1 MYQSLYRDKL
11 TVPGFA
17 RVEVVET
24 SPSTN
29 TDLVAAVR
37 ADPAAWPAPSALIA
51 EHQTAGRGRAGRSW
65 EMPPRAGLTVSVLLR
80 PQVPAGA
87 LGWLPLLAGL
97 AVVRTVSD
105 GGVTAAVKWPN
116 DVLLPAVDTVAGLG
130 LYRKVAGILAE
141 VVPAPPG
148 ANGAA
153 PDGAAPDDAAPD
165 DAAPAVVLGIGL
177 NVSQSADELPVPT
190 ATSLALAGYPRPDR
204 TDVLVR
210 LLGEV
215 HAVVRRWE
223 QAGGDAAAAGLLDE
237 YTAVSATLG
246 TRVRAELAGG
256 SEVLDGEAVGL
267 DESGALVV
275 RLESGEERAV
285 TAGDVW
291 HLR

>member
-1 MYQSLYRDKL
+1 MHQSLYLDRL
-11 TVPGFA
+11 VVPGFA
-17 RVEVVET
+17 RVEVVDT

-29 TDLVAAVR
+29 AELVAAVR
-37 ADPAAWPAPSALIA
+37 SDPAAWPAPSALVA

-65 EMPPRAGLTVSVLLR
+65 ETPARAGLTVSVLLR
-80 PQVPAGA
+80 PQVPATA

-105 GGVTAAVKWPN
+105 GGVSAAVKWPN

-130 LYRKVAGILAE
+130 RYRKVAGILAE
-141 VVPAPPG
+141 VVPADTGSGEP
-148 ANGAA
+148 
-153 PDGAAPDDAAPD
+153 
-165 DAAPAVVLGIGL
+165 PAVVLGIGL
-177 NVSQSADELPVPT
+177 NVSQSAAELPVPT

-223 QAGGDAAAAGLLDE
+223 QHGGDAAAGGLLDE

-256 SEVLDGEAVGL
+256 SGVLEGEAVGL
-267 DESGALVV
+267 DGSGALVV
-275 RLESGEERAV
+275 RTESGAERAV

>member
-1 MYQSLYRDKL
+1 MHQSLYLDKL

-24 SPSTN
+24 ATSTN
-29 TDLVAAVR
+29 AELVDAVR
-37 ADPAAWPAPSALIA
+37 SDPAAWPAPSALIA

-65 EMPPRAGLTVSVLLR
+65 QTPARAGLTVSVLLR
-80 PQVPAGA
+80 PQVPAGS

-141 VVPAPPG
+141 VVPEAPG
-148 ANGAA
+148 AGHGT
-153 PDGAAPDDAAPD
+153 PGTGHG
-165 DAAPAVVLGIGL
+165 APAVVLGIGL

-190 ATSLALAGYPRPDR
+190 ATSLALAGHPRPDR

-223 QAGGDAAAAGLLDE
+223 KAGGDAVAAGLLAE

-256 SEVLDGEAVGL
+256 AGVLEGEAVGL

-275 RLESGEERAV
+275 RTDSGEERAV

>member
-1 MYQSLYRDKL
+1 MRQSLYRDKL

-29 TDLVAAVR
+29 AELVTAVR
-37 ADPAAWPAPSALIA
+37 SDPAGWPAPSALVA
-51 EHQTAGRGRAGRSW
+51 EHQTAGKGRAGRSW
-65 EMPPRAGLTVSVLLR
+65 ETPARAGLTVSVLLR
-80 PQVPAGA
+80 PRVPAEA

-130 LYRKVAGILAE
+130 LYRKVAGILAQ
-141 VVPAPPG
+141 VVPEVPG
-148 ANGAA
+148 AQRTPG
-153 PDGAAPDDAAPD
+153 PE
-165 DAAPAVVLGIGL
+165 APAVVLGIGL
-177 NVSQSADELPVPT
+177 NVSQSAEELPVPT

-223 QAGGDAAAAGLLDE
+223 KAGGDAAAAGLLDE

-256 SEVLDGEAVGL
+256 AGTLSGEAVGL
-267 DESGALVV
+267 DRSGALVV
-275 RLESGEERAV
+275 RTESGDERTV
-285 TAGDVW
+285 TAGDIW

>member
-1 MYQSLYRDKL
+1 MHQSLSLDEL

-29 TDLVAAVR
+29 TDLVSAVR

-65 EMPPRAGLTVSVLLR
+65 AMPARTGLTVSVLLR
-80 PQVPAGA
+80 PQVPAGT

-141 VVPAPPG
+141 VVPGGSDPDAPL
-148 ANGAA
+148 
-153 PDGAAPDDAAPD
+153 
-165 DAAPAVVLGIGL
+165 AVVLGIGL

-210 LLGEV
+210 MLGEV

-223 QAGGDAAAAGLLDE
+223 QAAGDAAAAGLLDE

-246 TRVRAELAGG
+246 TQVRVELAGG
-256 SEVLDGEAVGL
+256 AGVLEGEAVAL
-267 DESGALVV
+267 DASGALVV
-275 RLESGEERAV
+275 RVESGEERAV

>member
-1 MYQSLYRDKL
+1 MHQPLALDKL

-29 TDLVAAVR
+29 AELAAAVR
-37 ADPAAWPAPSALIA
+37 SDPAAWPAPAALIA
-51 EHQTAGRGRAGRSW
+51 EHQTAGKGRAGRSW
-65 EMPPRAGLTVSVLLR
+65 EMPARAGLTVSVLLR
-80 PQVPAGA
+80 PRVPAEA

-97 AVVRTVSD
+97 AVVRAVSD
-105 GGVTAAVKWPN
+105 GGVPAAVKWPN

-130 LYRKVAGILAE
+130 SYRKVAGILSE
-141 VVPAPPG
+141 VVPEAP
-148 ANGAA
+148 AA
-153 PDGAAPDDAAPD
+153 GR
-165 DAAPAVVLGIGL
+165 AAPAVVLGIGL
-177 NVSQSADELPVPT
+177 NVSQSAAELPVPT
-190 ATSLALAGYPRPDR
+190 ATSLALAGHPRPDR

-223 QAGGDAAAAGLLDE
+223 QAGGDVGAAGLLDE
-237 YTAVSATLG
+237 YTAVSSTLG

-256 SEVLDGEAVGL
+256 AGELEGVAVGL

-275 RLESGEERAV
+275 RLESGEERTV

>member
-1 MYQSLYRDKL
+1 VHQSLYRDKL
-11 TVPGFA
+11 TVPGFV

-29 TDLVAAVR
+29 AELVAAVR
-37 ADPAAWPAPSALIA
+37 SDPAAWPAPSALVA
-51 EHQTAGRGRAGRSW
+51 EHQTAGRGRAGRAW
-65 EMPPRAGLTVSVLLR
+65 ETPARAGLTVSVVLR
-80 PQVPAGA
+80 PQVPAGT

-97 AVVRTVSD
+97 AVVRAVSD

-116 DVLLPAVDTVAGLG
+116 DVLLPADDTVAGLG
-130 LYRKVAGILAE
+130 RYRKVAGILAE
-141 VVPAPPG
+141 VVPAEAGSGEP
-148 ANGAA
+148 
-153 PDGAAPDDAAPD
+153 
-165 DAAPAVVLGIGL
+165 PAVVLGIGL
-177 NVSQSADELPVPT
+177 NVSQTVAELPVPT
-190 ATSLALAGYPRPDR
+190 ATSLALAGHPRPDR

-210 LLGEV
+210 MLGEV

-223 QAGGDAAAAGLLDE
+223 RAGGDAAAAGLLDE
-237 YTAVSATLG
+237 YAAVSATLG

-256 SEVLDGEAVGL
+256 AGVLEGEAVGL

-275 RLESGEERAV
+275 RPDSGEERAV

>member
-1 MYQSLYRDKL
+1 MRQSLYRDKL

-29 TDLVAAVR
+29 AELVTAVR
-37 ADPAAWPAPSALIA
+37 SDPAGWPAPSALVA
-51 EHQTAGRGRAGRSW
+51 EHQTAGKGRAGRSW
-65 EMPPRAGLTVSVLLR
+65 ETPARAGLTVSVLLR
-80 PQVPAGA
+80 PQVPAEA

-105 GGVTAAVKWPN
+105 DGVTAAVKWPN
-116 DVLLPAVDTVAGLG
+116 DVLLPAVDTIAGLG
-130 LYRKVAGILAE
+130 LYRKVAGILAQ
-141 VVPAPPG
+141 VVPEAQGTSGPE
-148 ANGAA
+148 
-153 PDGAAPDDAAPD
+153 
-165 DAAPAVVLGIGL
+165 APAVVLGIGL
-177 NVSQSADELPVPT
+177 NVSQSAEELPVPT

-223 QAGGDAAAAGLLDE
+223 KAGGDAAAAGLLDE

-256 SEVLDGEAVGL
+256 AGTLEGEAVGL
-267 DESGALVV
+267 DRSGALVV
-275 RLESGEERAV
+275 RTESGEERTV

>member
-1 MYQSLYRDKL
+1 VHHSLYLDRL
-11 TVPGFA
+11 TVPGYA

-24 SPSTN
+24 TPSTN
-29 TDLVAAVR
+29 AELVTAVR
-37 ADPAAWPAPSALIA
+37 SDPAAWPAPSALVA
-51 EHQTAGRGRAGRSW
+51 EHQTAGRGRAGRAW
-65 EMPPRAGLTVSVLLR
+65 ETPARAGLTVSVLLR
-80 PQVPAGA
+80 PQVQAEA

-105 GGVTAAVKWPN
+105 GGITAAVKWPN
-116 DVLLPAVDTVAGLG
+116 DVLLPAVDTIAGLG

-141 VVPAPPG
+141 VVPGPPG
-148 ANGAA
+148 KE
-153 PDGAAPDDAAPD
+153 PQ
-165 DAAPAVVLGIGL
+165 AVVLGIGL

-190 ATSLALAGYPRPDR
+190 ATSLALAGGPRPDR

-223 QAGGDAAAAGLLDE
+223 AAGGDAAAAGLLDE
-237 YTAVSATLG
+237 YAAVSATLG

-256 SEVLDGEAVGL
+256 AGVLEGEAVGL
-267 DESGALVV
+267 DGSGALVV
-275 RLESGEERAV
+275 RSESGEERAV

>member
-1 MYQSLYRDKL
+1 VHSSLYLDRL
-11 TVPGFA
+11 TVPGYA

-29 TDLVAAVR
+29 SELVAAVR
-37 ADPAAWPAPSALIA
+37 AHPAAWPAPSALIA
-51 EHQTAGRGRAGRSW
+51 EHQTAGKGRAGRSW
-65 EMPPRAGLTVSVLLR
+65 ESPPRAGLTVSVLLR
-80 PQVPAGA
+80 PRVPALT

-97 AVVRTVSD
+97 AVARTVSD

-130 LYRKVAGILAE
+130 LFRKVAGILTE
-141 VVPAPPG
+141 VVPEAQL
-148 ANGAA
+148 AA
-153 PDGAAPDDAAPD
+153 GE
-165 DAAPAVVLGIGL
+165 APAVVLGIGL
-177 NVSQSADELPVPT
+177 NVEQSAAELPVPT

-215 HAVVRRWE
+215 HALVRRWE
-223 QAGGDAAAAGLLDE
+223 QSGGDAVAAGLLDE

-246 TRVRAELAGG
+246 TRVRAELAGDAG
-256 SEVLDGEAVGL
+256 VLEGEALGL
-267 DESGALVV
+267 DESGALLV
-275 RLESGEERAV
+275 RTDSGEERAV

>member
-1 MYQSLYRDKL
+1 MHQSLYLDKL

-148 ANGAA
+148 A
-153 PDGAAPDDAAPD
+153 D

-210 LLGEV
+210 MLGEV

-246 TRVRAELAGG
+246 TRVRAELAGAAG
-256 SEVLDGEAVGL
+256 VLDGEAVGL

-275 RLESGEERAV
+275 RLASGEERAV

>member
-1 MYQSLYRDKL
+1 MHQSLSVDRL
-11 TVPGFA
+11 NVPGYS
-17 RVEVVET
+17 RVEVVDT

-29 TDLVAAVR
+29 AELAAAVR
-37 ADPAAWPAPSALIA
+37 SDPAAWPAPSALVA
-51 EHQTAGRGRAGRSW
+51 EHQTAGKGRAGRSW
-65 EMPPRAGLTVSVLLR
+65 RTPARAGLTVSVLLR
-80 PQVPAGA
+80 PQVPAES

-105 GGVTAAVKWPN
+105 GGVSAAVKWPN
-116 DVLLPAVDTVAGLG
+116 DVLLPAVDTTAGLG

-141 VVPAPPG
+141 VLSGPPG
-148 ANGAA
+148 QH
-153 PDGAAPDDAAPD
+153 
-165 DAAPAVVLGIGL
+165 APAVVLGIGL
-177 NVSQSADELPVPT
+177 NVSQSAAELPVPT

-223 QAGGDAAAAGLLDE
+223 GAGGDAAAAGLLDE

-246 TRVRAELAGG
+246 TRVRAELPGG
-256 SEVLDGEAVGL
+256 SGVVEGDAVGL
-267 DESGALVV
+267 DASGALIV
-275 RLESGEERAV
+275 RRESGDERTVA
-285 TAGDVW
+285 AGDVW

>member
-1 MYQSLYRDKL
+1 VHQSLCLDKL
-11 TVPGFA
+11 TVPGYS

-29 TDLVAAVR
+29 AELVAAVR
-37 ADPAAWPAPSALIA
+37 SDPAAWPPPSALVA

-65 EMPPRAGLTVSVLLR
+65 ETPARAGLTVSVLLR
-80 PQVPAGA
+80 PRVPAET

-116 DVLLPAVDTVAGLG
+116 DVLLPAVDTIAGLG

-141 VVPAPPG
+141 VVPGTPG
-148 ANGAA
+148 QE
-153 PDGAAPDDAAPD
+153 P
-165 DAAPAVVLGIGL
+165 PAVVLGIGL
-177 NVSQSADELPVPT
+177 NVSQSAQELPVPT

-223 QAGGDAAAAGLLDE
+223 KAGGDAAAAGLLDE
-237 YTAVSATLG
+237 YAAVSATLG
-246 TRVRAELAGG
+246 TRVSAELAGG
-256 SEVLDGEAVGL
+256 TSVLEGDAVGL
-267 DESGALVV
+267 DASGALVV
-275 RLESGEERAV
+275 RSESGEERAV

>member
-1 MYQSLYRDKL
+1 MHQSLSPDRL
-11 TVPGFA
+11 VVPGFA
-17 RVEVVET
+17 RVQVVET

-29 TDLVAAVR
+29 AELAAAVR
-37 ADPAAWPAPSALIA
+37 SDAAAWPAPSALVA

-65 EMPPRAGLTVSVLLR
+65 EMPARAGLTVSVLLR
-80 PQVPAGA
+80 PQVPADA

-105 GGVTAAVKWPN
+105 GGVAAAVKWPN

-130 LYRKVAGILAE
+130 RYRKVAGILTE
-141 VVPAPPG
+141 VVPA
-148 ANGAA
+148 
-153 PDGAAPDDAAPD
+153 
-165 DAAPAVVLGIGL
+165 APASRAVPGVVLGIGL
-177 NVSQSADELPVPT
+177 NVSQSATELPVPT
-190 ATSLALAGYPRPDR
+190 ATSLVLAGCPRPDR

-215 HAVVRRWE
+215 HALVRRWE
-223 QAGGDAAAAGLLDE
+223 QAGGDAVAAGLLDE

-256 SEVLDGEAVGL
+256 AGVLEGEAVGL
-267 DESGALVV
+267 DGSGALVV
-275 RLESGEERAV
+275 RLASGEERTV

>member
-1 MYQSLYRDKL
+1 MRQSVYRDKYRDKL

-29 TDLVAAVR
+29 AELVTAVR
-37 ADPAAWPAPSALIA
+37 SDPAGWPAPSALVA
-51 EHQTAGRGRAGRSW
+51 EHQTAGKGRAGRSW
-65 EMPPRAGLTVSVLLR
+65 ETPARAGLTVSVLLR
-80 PQVPAGA
+80 PQVPAEA

-97 AVVRTVSD
+97 AVVRAVSD

-116 DVLLPAVDTVAGLG
+116 DVLLPAVDTIAGLG
-130 LYRKVAGILAE
+130 LYRKVAGILAQ
-141 VVPAPPG
+141 VVPEAPGTPG
-148 ANGAA
+148 
-153 PDGAAPDDAAPD
+153 PE
-165 DAAPAVVLGIGL
+165 APAVVLGIGL
-177 NVSQSADELPVPT
+177 NVSQSAEELPVPT

-246 TRVRAELAGG
+246 TRVRVELAGG
-256 SEVLDGEAVGL
+256 ASTVAGEAVGL
-267 DESGALVV
+267 DRSGALVV
-275 RLESGEERAV
+275 RTESGEERTV

>member
-1 MYQSLYRDKL
+1 MRQSLYRDKL

-29 TDLVAAVR
+29 AELVTAVR
-37 ADPAAWPAPSALIA
+37 ADPAGWPAPSALVA
-51 EHQTAGRGRAGRSW
+51 EHQTAGKGRAGRSW
-65 EMPPRAGLTVSVLLR
+65 ETPARAGLTVSVLLR
-80 PQVPAGA
+80 PQVPAEA

-97 AVVRTVSD
+97 AVVRTVSA

-116 DVLLPAVDTVAGLG
+116 DVLLPAVDTIAGLG
-130 LYRKVAGILAE
+130 LYRKVAGILAQ
-141 VVPAPPG
+141 VVPEAQATPG
-148 ANGAA
+148 PG
-153 PDGAAPDDAAPD
+153 
-165 DAAPAVVLGIGL
+165 APAVVLGIGL
-177 NVSQSADELPVPT
+177 NVSQSAEELPVPT

-256 SEVLDGEAVGL
+256 AGTLAGEAVGL
-267 DESGALVV
+267 DRSGALVV
-275 RLESGEERAV
+275 RTESGDERTV
-285 TAGDVW
+285 TAGDIW

>member
-1 MYQSLYRDKL
+1 MRQSLYRDKL

-29 TDLVAAVR
+29 AELVAAVR
-37 ADPAAWPAPSALIA
+37 SDPAGWPAPSALVA
-51 EHQTAGRGRAGRSW
+51 EHQTAGKGRAGRSW
-65 EMPPRAGLTVSVLLR
+65 ETPARAGLTVSVLLR
-80 PQVPAGA
+80 PQVPAEA

-97 AVVRTVSD
+97 AVVRAVSD
-105 GGVTAAVKWPN
+105 DGVTAAVKWPN
-116 DVLLPAVDTVAGLG
+116 DVLLPAVDTIAGLG
-130 LYRKVAGILAE
+130 LYRKVAGILAQ
-141 VVPAPPG
+141 VVPAVPG
-148 ANGAA
+148 AQGAQRA
-153 PDGAAPDDAAPD
+153 PGSEAL
-165 DAAPAVVLGIGL
+165 AVVLGIGL

-256 SEVLDGEAVGL
+256 AGTVAGEAVGL
-267 DESGALVV
+267 DRSGALVV
-275 RLESGEERAV
+275 RTESGEERTV
-285 TAGDVW
+285 TAGDIW

>member
-1 MYQSLYRDKL
+1 MHQSLYLDRL
-11 TVPGFA
+11 SVPGYA

-24 SPSTN
+24 STSTN
-29 TDLVAAVR
+29 AELVAAVR
-37 ADPAAWPAPSALIA
+37 SDPAAWPAPSALIA
-51 EHQTAGRGRAGRSW
+51 EHQTAGRGRAGRTW
-65 EMPPRAGLTVSVLLR
+65 ETPARAGLTVSVLLR
-80 PQVPAGA
+80 PQVPAGT

-105 GGVTAAVKWPN
+105 GDGVTAAVKWPN

-130 LYRKVAGILAE
+130 RYRKVAGILAE
-141 VVPAPPG
+141 VVPGGPG
-148 ANGAA
+148 A
-153 PDGAAPDDAAPD
+153 
-165 DAAPAVVLGIGL
+165 PAIVLGIGL
-177 NVSQSADELPVPT
+177 NVSQSAAELPAPT

-223 QAGGDAAAAGLLDE
+223 QAGGDVVAAGLLDE

-256 SEVLDGEAVGL
+256 ADVLEGDAVGL
-267 DESGALVV
+267 DETGALVV
-275 RLESGEERAV
+275 RLKSGEERTV

>member
-1 MYQSLYRDKL
+1 MHHSLSLDKL

-24 SPSTN
+24 SRSTN
-29 TDLVAAVR
+29 ADLVAAVR
-37 ADPAAWPAPSALIA
+37 ADPAAWPAPSALVA

-65 EMPPRAGLTVSVLLR
+65 ETPARAGLTVSVLLR
-80 PQVPAGA
+80 PRVPADA

-97 AVVRTVSD
+97 AVVRAVSD

-116 DVLLPAVDTVAGLG
+116 DVLLPAVDTIAGLG

-141 VVPAPPG
+141 VVPG
-148 ANGAA
+148 TTGQE
-153 PDGAAPDDAAPD
+153 
-165 DAAPAVVLGIGL
+165 APAVVLGIGL

-223 QAGGDAAAAGLLDE
+223 QAGGDAAAAGLLEE
-237 YTAVSATLG
+237 YAAVSATLG

-256 SEVLDGEAVGL
+256 ADVLEGEAVGL
-267 DESGALVV
+267 DGSGALVV
-275 RLESGEERAV
+275 RSESGEERAV

>member
-1 MYQSLYRDKL
+1 MRPSLRLDRL

-17 RVEVVET
+17 RIEVVET

-29 TDLVAAVR
+29 SELVAAVR
-37 ADPAAWPAPSALIA
+37 SDPAAWPAPSALVA
-51 EHQTAGRGRAGRSW
+51 EHQTAGRGRAGRTW
-65 EMPPRAGLTVSVLLR
+65 ETPSRAGLTVSLLLR
-80 PQVPAGA
+80 PRVPART

-105 GGVTAAVKWPN
+105 GGVTAALKWPN

-130 LYRKVAGILAE
+130 PYRKVAGILTE
-141 VVPAPPG
+141 VVPEKPG
-148 ANGAA
+148 AAGG
-153 PDGAAPDDAAPD
+153 DGR
-165 DAAPAVVLGIGL
+165 AVVLGIGL
-177 NVSQSADELPVPT
+177 NVSQSAQELPVPT

-204 TDVLVR
+204 TDLLVR

-223 QAGGDAAAAGLLDE
+223 QSGGDAVASGLLDE

-246 TRVRAELAGG
+246 TRVRAELAGDAG
-256 SEVLDGEAVGL
+256 VLEGEAVGL
-267 DESGALVV
+267 DESGALLV
-275 RLESGEERAV
+275 RTDSGEERAV

-291 HLR
+291 HLRQRG

>member
-1 MYQSLYRDKL
+1 MHQSLYLDRL
-11 TVPGFA
+11 VVPGFA

-29 TDLVAAVR
+29 AELVAAVR
-37 ADPAAWPAPSALIA
+37 SEPAAWPAPSALVA

-65 EMPPRAGLTVSVLLR
+65 ETPARAGLTVSVLLR
-80 PQVPAGA
+80 PQVPATA

-105 GGVTAAVKWPN
+105 GGITAAVKWPN

-130 LYRKVAGILAE
+130 RYRKVAGILAE
-141 VVPAPPG
+141 VVPADAG
-148 ANGAA
+148 AGG
-153 PDGAAPDDAAPD
+153 P
-165 DAAPAVVLGIGL
+165 PAVVLGIGL
-177 NVSQSADELPVPT
+177 NVSQSAAELPVPT
-190 ATSLALAGYPRPDR
+190 ATSLALAGYLRPDR

-223 QAGGDAAAAGLLDE
+223 QHGGDAAAGGLLDE

-256 SEVLDGEAVGL
+256 SGVLEGEAVGL
-267 DESGALVV
+267 DGSGALVV
-275 RLESGEERAV
+275 RTESGAERAV

>member
-1 MYQSLYRDKL
+1 MRQSLYRDKL

-29 TDLVAAVR
+29 AELVMAVR
-37 ADPAAWPAPSALIA
+37 SDPDGWPAPSALVA
-51 EHQTAGRGRAGRSW
+51 EHQTAGKGRAGRSW
-65 EMPPRAGLTVSVLLR
+65 ETPARAGLTVSVLLR
-80 PQVPAGA
+80 PQVPAEA

-97 AVVRTVSD
+97 AVVRAVSD

-116 DVLLPAVDTVAGLG
+116 DVLLPAVDTIAGLG
-130 LYRKVAGILAE
+130 LYRKVAGILAQ
-141 VVPAPPG
+141 VVPEAQ
-148 ANGAA
+148 GAA
-153 PDGAAPDDAAPD
+153 GPE
-165 DAAPAVVLGIGL
+165 APAVVLGIGL
-177 NVSQSADELPVPT
+177 NVSQSAEELPVPT

-246 TRVRAELAGG
+246 SRVRAELAGG
-256 SEVLDGEAVGL
+256 TGTLAGEAVGL
-267 DESGALVV
+267 DRSGALVV
-275 RLESGEERAV
+275 RTESGEERAV
-285 TAGDVW
+285 TAGDIW

>member
-1 MYQSLYRDKL
+1 MRQSLYRDKL

-29 TDLVAAVR
+29 AELVTAVR
-37 ADPAAWPAPSALIA
+37 SDPAGWPAPSALVA
-51 EHQTAGRGRAGRSW
+51 EHQTAGKGRAGRSW
-65 EMPPRAGLTVSVLLR
+65 ETPARAGLTVSVLLR
-80 PQVPAGA
+80 PQVPVEA

-97 AVVRTVSD
+97 AVVRAVSD

-116 DVLLPAVDTVAGLG
+116 DVLLPAVDTIAGLG
-130 LYRKVAGILAE
+130 LYRKVAGILAQ
-141 VVPAPPG
+141 VVPEAQVPE
-148 ANGAA
+148 
-153 PDGAAPDDAAPD
+153 
-165 DAAPAVVLGIGL
+165 APAVVLGIGL
-177 NVSQSADELPVPT
+177 NVSQSAEELPVPT
-190 ATSLALAGYPRPDR
+190 ATSLALAGYPPPDR

-223 QAGGDAAAAGLLDE
+223 KAGGDAAAAGLLDE

-246 TRVRAELAGG
+246 SRVRVELAGG
-256 SEVLDGEAVGL
+256 AGTVAGEAVGL
-267 DESGALVV
+267 DRSGALVV
-275 RLESGEERAV
+275 RTESGEERTV

>member
-1 MYQSLYRDKL
+1 MRQSLYRDKL

-29 TDLVAAVR
+29 AELVTAVR
-37 ADPAAWPAPSALIA
+37 SDPAGWPAPSALVA
-51 EHQTAGRGRAGRSW
+51 EHQTAGKGRAGRSW
-65 EMPPRAGLTVSVLLR
+65 ETPARAGLTVSVLLR
-80 PQVPAGA
+80 PQVSAEA

-97 AVVRTVSD
+97 AVVRAVSD
-105 GGVTAAVKWPN
+105 GGITAAVKWPN
-116 DVLLPAVDTVAGLG
+116 DVLLPAVDTIAGLG
-130 LYRKVAGILAE
+130 LYRKVAGILAQ
-141 VVPAPPG
+141 VVPEAQGTPGPG
-148 ANGAA
+148 AS
-153 PDGAAPDDAAPD
+153 
-165 DAAPAVVLGIGL
+165 AVVLGIGL
-177 NVSQSADELPVPT
+177 NVSQSAEELPVPS

-256 SEVLDGEAVGL
+256 AETVAGEAVGL
-267 DESGALVV
+267 DRSGALVV
-275 RLESGEERAV
+275 RTESGEERTV

>member
-1 MYQSLYRDKL
+1 LWVSSKAKCAARGEDEVVHQSLYLDRL

-24 SPSTN
+24 SSSTN
-29 TDLVAAVR
+29 AELAAAVR
-37 ADPAAWPAPSALIA
+37 SDPAAWPAPSALIA

-65 EMPPRAGLTVSVLLR
+65 ETPARAGLTVSVVLR
-80 PQVPAGA
+80 PQVPAA
-87 LGWLPLLAGL
+87 TLGWLPLLAGL

-116 DVLLPAVDTVAGLG
+116 DVLLPAAETVAGLG
-130 LYRKVAGILAE
+130 PYRKVAGILAE
-141 VVPAPPG
+141 VVAG
-148 ANGAA
+148 EAGV
-153 PDGAAPDDAAPD
+153 
-165 DAAPAVVLGIGL
+165 PAVVLGIGL
-177 NVSQSADELPVPT
+177 NVAQSADELPVPT
-190 ATSLALAGYPRPDR
+190 ATSLVLAGHPRPDR

-210 LLGEV
+210 MLGEV

-223 QAGGDAAAAGLLDE
+223 KAGGDAAAAGLLDE

-256 SEVLDGEAVGL
+256 SGVLEGEAVGL

-275 RLESGEERAV
+275 RPESGEERAV

>member
-1 MYQSLYRDKL
+1 MHQSLYLDRL

-29 TDLVAAVR
+29 AELVAAVR

-51 EHQTAGRGRAGRSW
+51 EEQTAGRGRAGRSW
-65 EMPPRAGLTVSVLLR
+65 QTPPRAGLTVSLLLR
-80 PQVPAGA
+80 PRVPAEA
-87 LGWLPLLAGL
+87 MGWLPLLAGL

-105 GGVTAAVKWPN
+105 GGITAAVKWPN

-141 VVPAPPG
+141 VVPGTTGPGSPAAGETGSPG
-148 ANGAA
+148 AGE
-153 PDGAAPDDAAPD
+153 
-165 DAAPAVVLGIGL
+165 APAVVLGIGL

-190 ATSLALAGYPRPDR
+190 ATSLALAGHPRPDR

-210 LLGEV
+210 MLGEV

-237 YTAVSATLG
+237 YAAVSATLG

-256 SEVLDGEAVGL
+256 AGVLEGEAVGL
-267 DESGALVV
+267 DGTGALVL

>member
-1 MYQSLYRDKL
+1 MRQSLYRDKL

-29 TDLVAAVR
+29 AELVTAVR
-37 ADPAAWPAPSALIA
+37 ADPAGWPAPSALVA
-51 EHQTAGRGRAGRSW
+51 EHQTAGKGRAGRSW
-65 EMPPRAGLTVSVLLR
+65 ETPARAGLTVSVLLR
-80 PQVPAGA
+80 PQVPAEA

-116 DVLLPAVDTVAGLG
+116 DVLLPAVDTIAGLG
-130 LYRKVAGILAE
+130 LYRKVAGILAQ
-141 VVPAPPG
+141 VVPEAQGIPG
-148 ANGAA
+148 PG
-153 PDGAAPDDAAPD
+153 
-165 DAAPAVVLGIGL
+165 APAVVLGIGL
-177 NVSQSADELPVPT
+177 NVSQSAEELPVPT
-190 ATSLALAGYPRPDR
+190 ATSLTLAGYPRPDR

-256 SEVLDGEAVGL
+256 AGTLAGEAVGL
-267 DESGALVV
+267 DRSGALVV
-275 RLESGEERAV
+275 RTESGDERTV
-285 TAGDVW
+285 TAGDIW

>member
-1 MYQSLYRDKL
+1 VHHSLYLDRL
-11 TVPGFA
+11 TVPGYA

-24 SPSTN
+24 TPSTN
-29 TDLVAAVR
+29 AELAAAVR
-37 ADPAAWPAPSALIA
+37 SDPAAWPAPSALVA

-65 EMPPRAGLTVSVLLR
+65 ETPARAGLTVSVLLR
-80 PQVPAGA
+80 PRVPAEA

-105 GGVTAAVKWPN
+105 GGITAAVKWPN
-116 DVLLPAVDTVAGLG
+116 DVLLPAVDTIAGLG

-141 VVPAPPG
+141 VVPNAPGQEPQ
-148 ANGAA
+148 
-153 PDGAAPDDAAPD
+153 
-165 DAAPAVVLGIGL
+165 AVVLGIGL
-177 NVSQSADELPVPT
+177 NVSQSAAELPVPT
-190 ATSLALAGYPRPDR
+190 ATSLALAGGPRPDR

-223 QAGGDAAAAGLLDE
+223 AAGGDAAAAGLLEE

-256 SEVLDGEAVGL
+256 AGVLEGEAVGL
-267 DESGALVV
+267 DGSGALVV
-275 RLESGEERAV
+275 RSESGEERAV

>member
-1 MYQSLYRDKL
+1 MHHSLSLDKL

-29 TDLVAAVR
+29 ADLV
-37 ADPAAWPAPSALIA
+37 A
-51 EHQTAGRGRAGRSW
+51 EHQTAGKGRAGRSW
-65 EMPPRAGLTVSVLLR
+65 ETPARAGLTVSVLLR
-80 PQVPAGA
+80 PQVPAEA

-97 AVVRTVSD
+97 AVVRAVSD
-105 GGVTAAVKWPN
+105 GGITAAVKWPN
-116 DVLLPAVDTVAGLG
+116 DVLLPAVDTIAGLG
-130 LYRKVAGILAE
+130 LYRKVAGILAQ
-141 VVPAPPG
+141 VVPEAQGTPG
-148 ANGAA
+148 PG
-153 PDGAAPDDAAPD
+153 
-165 DAAPAVVLGIGL
+165 APAVVLGIGL
-177 NVSQSADELPVPT
+177 NVSQSAEELPVPS

-256 SEVLDGEAVGL
+256 AETVAGEAVGL
-267 DESGALVV
+267 DRSGALVV
-275 RLESGEERAV
+275 RTESGEERTV